1 MPVENLSNVVS
12 RAGSNCIIYGDTSDI
27 WLASWSSWSGD
38 QPASVIKTLGGVS
51 AVPQERQDV
60 RDKLL
65 ALFDQWY
72 EVDKL
77 RHPNISRF
85 FGIVDNCGPLPSI
98 VRPFY
103 HNNNALAYL
112 KAHPK
117 ADRLAILSEVAS
129 ALEFL
134 HSLAP
139 PVIHGNVRAS
149 NIMIKADGVAC
160 LTDIGLSAI
169 TATAN
174 IITPNI
180 GGSCRW
186 VAPEVMN
193 PPESD
198 DIDEEPGVQFTPQS
212 DAYSWAMAGL
222 EIYTGKPPFYQ
233 YKLDTVVIR
242 KVVKGQQPQRPEI
255 DVPEHVWKLWV
266 RCWALDPSHRPSM
279 TQAKQDLT
287 RKEKPTPTYLG
298 GWLFAFCVAFGTL
311 VQRILSLNY

>member
-1 MPVENLSNVVS
+1 MPVGHLSNVVS
-12 RAGSNCIIYGDTSDI
+12 RTGSNCIIYGDTSDI
-27 WLASWSSWSGD
+27 WLASWPSKFGD
-38 QPASVIKTLGGVS
+38 QPAIVIKSLRGVS
-51 AVPQERQDV
+51 AVPQERESV

-65 ALFDQWY
+65 GLYDQWY
-72 EVDKL
+72 EIDQL

-98 VRPFY
+98 VLPFY
-103 HNNNALAYL
+103 DNGNALTYL
-112 KAHPK
+112 KAHPE

-139 PVIHGNVRAS
+139 PVMHGNVRAS
-149 NIMIKADGVAC
+149 NIMIKADGTAC

-174 IITPNI
+174 FTTPNI

-186 VAPEVMN
+186 IAPEVMN
-193 PPESD
+193 PPDSD
-198 DIDEEPGVQFTPQS
+198 DVDEEPGVQFTPQS
-212 DAYSWAMAGL
+212 DTYSWAMAGL
-222 EIYTGKPPFYQ
+222 EIYTGKPPFSQ
-233 YKLDTVVIR
+233 YKLDTVVIG

-279 TQAKQDLT
+279 TRAKRDLT
-287 RKEKPTPTYLG
+287 RKGISTPTSLV
-298 GWLFAFCVAFGTL
+298 GWLFGFFLAFRIL
-311 VQRILSLNY
+311 VRRILSLGY